1 MPPLTPLD
9 IQHKEFTKAMR
20 GYAMHEVD
28 TFLDQ
33 ITEEFTRL
41 QDEIARLREQAANTQ
56 VGAPAVVMPTPQ
68 APPPPPPQHQPAPQ
82 AGSGGGEEAI
92 ARALVMAQ
100 RMADQTVEE
109 AKAKSM
115 VAESEARAKSLTEQS
130 QMRAR
135 EITEAAQ
142 MRARELTEAA
152 QMRAREVTEA
162 AQARARELT
171 EGLETRYKERIQSAE
186 ARARVAEEVARR
198 RQELESSIEALRAF
212 ERDYRARLRGFVE
225 GQLKALEDAA
235 PSGPVAPP
243 QPPGMGGV
251 GNSRPLPGSED
262 LPALSTGARQV
273 NNSYSALR
281 DPTTDQ
287 LGNGRDRVV
296 RQAHHEAQRRPDP
309 VDGADLVVDQTA
321 GQAEPL
327 HPVEVQVGRHAG
339 GLLRP
344 GDPQPA
350 VGVECLHRLAEPPL
364 QRHPPGG
371 EQHDH
376 VQPPLRPASQRDPV
390 RQRRQQ
396 LLDPRRGG
404 QQPDHR
410 VRLDP
415 ELVRQRRP
423 RVPDGHEAA
432 SRSSGRRR
440 PSTRTANRSAARS
453 KGLRR

>member
-68 APPPPPPQHQPAPQ
+68 APPPQHQPAPQ
-82 AGSGGGEEAI
+82 VSSSAGGEEAI

-109 AKAKSM
+109 AKVKAKSM

-142 MRARELTEAA
+142 MRARELSEAA

-186 ARARVAEEVARR
+186 ARARVAEEQSRMQIAQVTEQVARR

-243 QPPGMGGV
+243 QPPGLGA
-251 GNSRPLPGSED
+251 GNSRPLPGSDD
-262 LPALSTGARQV
+262 LPALSTGGRQV

-287 LGNGRDRVV
+287 LGNGRDRVD
-296 RQAHHEAQRRPDP
+296 R
-309 VDGADLVVDQTA
+309 L
-321 GQAEPL
+321 
-327 HPVEVQVGRHAG
+327 RH
-339 GLLRP
+339 
-344 GDPQPA
+344 D
-350 VGVECLHRLAEPPL
+350 
-364 QRHPPGG
+364 
-371 EQHDH
+371 
-376 VQPPLRPASQRDPV
+376 
-390 RQRRQQ
+390 
-396 LLDPRRGG
+396 
-404 QQPDHR
+404 
-410 VRLDP
+410 
-415 ELVRQRRP
+415 
-423 RVPDGHEAA
+423 
-432 SRSSGRRR
+432 
-440 PSTRTANRSAARS
+440 
-453 KGLRR
+453 

>member
-68 APPPPPPQHQPAPQ
+68 APPPPPPQHQPATQ

-109 AKAKSM
+109 AKVKAKSM

-186 ARARVAEEVARR
+186 ARARVAEEQSRMQIAQVTEQVARR

-243 QPPGMGGV
+243 QPPGLGA
-251 GNSRPLPGSED
+251 GNSRPLPGSDD
-262 LPALSTGARQV
+262 LPALSTGGRQV

-287 LGNGRDRVV
+287 LGNGRDRVD
-296 RQAHHEAQRRPDP
+296 R
-309 VDGADLVVDQTA
+309 L
-321 GQAEPL
+321 
-327 HPVEVQVGRHAG
+327 RH
-339 GLLRP
+339 
-344 GDPQPA
+344 D
-350 VGVECLHRLAEPPL
+350 
-364 QRHPPGG
+364 
-371 EQHDH
+371 D
-376 VQPPLRPASQRDPV
+376 
-390 RQRRQQ
+390 
-396 LLDPRRGG
+396 
-404 QQPDHR
+404 
-410 VRLDP
+410 
-415 ELVRQRRP
+415 
-423 RVPDGHEAA
+423 
-432 SRSSGRRR
+432 
-440 PSTRTANRSAARS
+440 
-453 KGLRR
+453 

>member
-41 QDEIARLREQAANTQ
+41 QDEIARLREQAANAQ
-56 VGAPAVVMPTPQ
+56 VGGPAVVMAPPQ
-68 APPPPPPQHQPAPQ
+68 APPPPPQHQPASQ
-82 AGSGGGEEAI
+82 TGSGEEAI

-109 AKAKSM
+109 AKVKAKSM
-115 VAESEARAKSLTEQS
+115 VAESEARSKSLTEQS

-135 EITEAAQ
+135 ELTEAAQ

-186 ARARVAEEVARR
+186 ARARVAEEQSRMQIAQVTEQVARR

-243 QPPGMGGV
+243 QPPGLGA
-251 GNSRPLPGSED
+251 GNSRPLPGSDD

-287 LGNGRDRVV
+287 LGNGRDRVD
-296 RQAHHEAQRRPDP
+296 H
-309 VDGADLVVDQTA
+309 L
-321 GQAEPL
+321 
-327 HPVEVQVGRHAG
+327 RH
-339 GLLRP
+339 
-344 GDPQPA
+344 D
-350 VGVECLHRLAEPPL
+350 
-364 QRHPPGG
+364 
-371 EQHDH
+371 D
-376 VQPPLRPASQRDPV
+376 
-390 RQRRQQ
+390 
-396 LLDPRRGG
+396 
-404 QQPDHR
+404 
-410 VRLDP
+410 
-415 ELVRQRRP
+415 
-423 RVPDGHEAA
+423 
-432 SRSSGRRR
+432 
-440 PSTRTANRSAARS
+440 
-453 KGLRR
+453 